1 MCLPCTLF
9 QKATEGHAPSE
20 QGLIKKEEDMGSRKI
35 QPRGEA
41 KGIFRMKTKEIL
53 KFASEKAD
61 PGGLT
66 RMGQGI
72 SSWRY
77 LLRNTPMCL
86 NLSHWQDYEDELV
99 TSSEKT
105 QQARKKKGDY

>member
-1 MCLPCTLF
+1 
-9 QKATEGHAPSE
+9 
-20 QGLIKKEEDMGSRKI
+20 
-35 QPRGEA
+35 
-41 KGIFRMKTKEIL
+41 
-53 KFASEKAD
+53 
-61 PGGLT
+61 
-66 RMGQGI
+66 MGQGI

-105 QQARKKKGDY
+105 QQARKRKAIINSRENNTCVGWNNNHGMPLAWREYKSNPRIQS